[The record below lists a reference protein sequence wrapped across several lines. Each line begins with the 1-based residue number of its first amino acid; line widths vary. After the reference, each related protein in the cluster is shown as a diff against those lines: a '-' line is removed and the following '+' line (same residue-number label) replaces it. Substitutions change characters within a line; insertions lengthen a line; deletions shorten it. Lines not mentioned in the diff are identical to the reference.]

1 MQHVVLNNT
10 DVCKVRKEIPLV
22 VFIAVE
28 PRQIITN
35 TVFLSAISVF
45 EQEFFAIAGWLSLN
59 LVDNAAKDAASSAE
73 QTVEV
78 PATAAHAEQTVP
90 RMYVTEWFIS
100 YVRTSGAELIPTADA
115 SGISAAVDFMLNSE
129 AGPTRDICHVRLHE
143 SELTQ
148 LYTLYCSD
156 SSNRVDALSYEAFR
170 GVFEEDPRL
179 AHISWHA
186 NVYLLAYAA
195 MRLDA
200 VFS

>member
-1 MQHVVLNNT
+1 M
-10 DVCKVRKEIPLV
+10 
-22 VFIAVE
+22 
-28 PRQIITN
+28 
-35 TVFLSAISVF
+35 
-45 EQEFFAIAGWLSLN
+45 SL
-59 LVDNAAKDAASSAE
+59 
-73 QTVEV
+73 
-78 PATAAHAEQTVP
+78 
-90 RMYVTEWFIS
+90 TEWFIS
-100 YVRTSGAELIPTADA
+100 YVRTSGAELIPTGDA

-186 NVYLLAYAA
+186 NVYLLADAA

-200 VFS
+200 AFS